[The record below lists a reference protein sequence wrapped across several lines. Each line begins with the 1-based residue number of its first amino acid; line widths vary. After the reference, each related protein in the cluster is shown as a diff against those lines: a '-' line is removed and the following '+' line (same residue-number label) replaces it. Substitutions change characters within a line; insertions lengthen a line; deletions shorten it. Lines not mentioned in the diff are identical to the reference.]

1 MAKKV
6 KVKIFQNRSNTSF
19 EANGRQYTTGE
30 VIQRLF
36 IIELYTN
43 LVIYRYG
50 EANGKSST
58 FYYKLTIGWHTN

>member
-6 KVKIFQNRSNTSF
+6 RVKIFQNSSNTAF
-19 EANGRQYTTGE
+19 EAKGRQYTTGD
-30 VIQRLF
+30 VIERLF

-50 EANGKSST
+50 
-58 FYYKLTIGWHTN
+58 

>member
-6 KVKIFQNRSNTSF
+6 RALIPKLKILQNRSKTAF
-19 EANGRQYTTGE
+19 KAKGRQYTTGE

-50 EANGKSST
+50 
-58 FYYKLTIGWHTN
+58 